1 MSVPVQQ
8 GLLPIEY
15 LIAAPLEALVRAQ
28 AMAARTTA
36 EFVGEVGFETDKDGV
51 SRARMVD
58 FEYIHPTADP
68 NQPGNMIEEPVRVRV
83 PVLSLLTVPSVA
95 VEEATVE
102 LNLRVVGQQ
111 QNEPERPATAPNTR
125 AAAGAAASRTASVLL
140 PANRLRMVGAITAPK
155 LAEQSASV
163 KVSIKLKQ
171 APAPEGLSQ
180 IMTLLGE
187 GISARPAKPQ

>member
-1 MSVPVQQ
+1 MNVPVQQ

-15 LIAAPLEALVRAQ
+15 LLAAPLEALVRAQ

-36 EFVGEVGFETDKDGV
+36 EFVGEVGFETDKEGV

-58 FEYIHPTADP
+58 FEYIHPMADP
-68 NQPGNMIEEPVRVRV
+68 NQPGHTVDTPVRVRV
-83 PVLSLLTVPSVA
+83 PVLSLMSVPNVA

-111 QNEPERPATAPNTR
+111 SNETEKPAAALVRTTATAGTLRPN
-125 AAAGAAASRTASVLL
+125 SMLL

-163 KVSIKLKQ
+163 RVTIKLRQ
-171 APAPEGLSQ
+171 APAPEGLNQ
-180 IMTLLGE
+180 ILSLLGE
-187 GISARPAKPQ
+187 GISARPTKQP

>member
-28 AMAARTTA
+28 ALAARTTA

-68 NQPGNMIEEPVRVRV
+68 DQPGNMIEEPVRVRV
-83 PVLSLLTVPSVA
+83 PVLSLLTVPNVA

-111 QNEPERPATAPNTR
+111 PTEPEKPNTEPTR
-125 AAAGAAASRTASVLL
+125 PVAGRTAAVF
-140 PANRLRMVGAITAPK
+140 PAPNRLRMVGAITAPK
-155 LAEQSASV
+155 LAEQSASL

-171 APAPEGLSQ
+171 VPAPEGLSQ
-180 IMTLLGE
+180 IMQLLGE
-187 GISARPAKPQ
+187 GITARPTKPQ